1 MKEHWKVQNCCLIPQ
16 PGAEPARPI
25 LQDARFCQTRDFC
38 ESRSLLKISNVRT
51 WRETMQETVQEY
63 TERLLSY
70 SEGKDPL
77 RSQQAA
83 PIKLAALL
91 KGKTGKQLTSRPA
104 PDKWSVAEIV
114 AHLADAELAISWRL
128 RQVLANNAI
137 PIQAYDQDL
146 WAKTFNYARRDPRQ
160 SLANFRTLREA
171 NIALL
176 KSVPRKLWDN
186 YGVHAERGNES
197 VNHVVKMVAGHD
209 LNHLRQVEAIL
220 KNSKEK
226 NGRQKK
232 RA

>member
-1 MKEHWKVQNCCLIPQ
+1 
-16 PGAEPARPI
+16 
-25 LQDARFCQTRDFC
+25 
-38 ESRSLLKISNVRT
+38 
-51 WRETMQETVQEY
+51 MQETVQEY
-63 TERLLSY
+63 TQRLLSY

-91 KGKTGKQLTSRPA
+91 KGKTGKQLTRRPA
-104 PDKWSVAEIV
+104 PDKWSVAEIL
-114 AHLADAELAISWRL
+114 AHLADAELAISWRI
-128 RQVLANNAI
+128 RQILANNAI
-137 PIQAYDQDL
+137 PIQAYNQDL

-176 KSVPRKLWDN
+176 KSVSRKLWEN

-209 LNHLRQVEAIL
+209 LNHLQQVQKIL
-220 KNSKEK
+220 QAGREK
-226 NGRQKK
+226 TLKK
-232 RA
+232 SAR